1 MIDFLICLI
10 ISVMLGYGL
19 AIVLV
24 EKGKEWPIRPWRIR
38 LQLLLRKINYKLPRV
53 LKCTTCSSF
62 YTCIISDIVICII
75 AHMCG
80 VGYFFWPFSGFIT
93 CGITW
98 TVIEYLNG
106 IDKEQNINVFIDKGD
121 NNED

>member
-19 AIVLV
+19 AIVIV

-53 LKCTTCSSF
+53 LKCTTCASF
-62 YTCIISDIVICII
+62 HLTFYSDCIVCIV

-80 VGYFFWPFSGFIT
+80 VGYFFFPFSGIIT
-93 CGITW
+93 AGIMW
-98 TVIEYLNG
+98 YSIEYLNG
-106 IDKEQNINVFIDKGD
+106 IDKEQNINVFIGD

>member
-10 ISVMLGYGL
+10 ISIMLGYGL
-19 AIVLV
+19 AIVIV

-38 LQLLLRKINYKLPRV
+38 LQLLLRKIHYKLPRV

-62 YTCIISDIVICII
+62 YTCLISDCIVCVV

-80 VGYFFWPFSGFIT
+80 VGYFFWPFSGII
-93 CGITW
+93 CAAGTW
-98 TVIEYLNG
+98 TVIEVLNS
-106 IDKEQNINVFIDKGD
+106 IDKEQNINVFIGD